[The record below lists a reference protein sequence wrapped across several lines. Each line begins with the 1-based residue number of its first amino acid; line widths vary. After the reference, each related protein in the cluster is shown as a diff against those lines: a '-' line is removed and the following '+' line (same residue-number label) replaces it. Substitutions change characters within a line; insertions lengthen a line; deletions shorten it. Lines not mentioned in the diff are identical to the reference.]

1 MSIPVEIERLRAEG
15 ERYGPSPYLLT
26 TGDDGRPHSVSVSA
40 RWAGATLVIESIG
53 KRTAANVA
61 ARNLVSLLWPPH
73 EPGGYSLIVDG
84 DGALEGDGEAVRVVV
99 RPTRGV
105 LHRPAAPGVEIPEG
119 CSADCRPLLR

>member
-40 RWAGATLVIESIG
+40 SWADGTLVVDAVG
-53 KRTAANVA
+53 KRSAANVA
-61 ARNLVSLLWPPH
+61 ARKLVSLLWPPR

-84 DGALEGDGEAVRVVV
+84 DGALEGAGTGVRVVV

-105 LHRPAAPGVEIPEG
+105 LHRPATSGAEVAEG
-119 CSADCRPLLR
+119 CSADCKPLLR

>member
-40 RWAGATLVIESIG
+40 T
-53 KRTAANVA
+53 
-61 ARNLVSLLWPPH
+61 P
-73 EPGGYSLIVDG
+73 
-84 DGALEGDGEAVRVVV
+84 
-99 RPTRGV
+99 GV